1 MTTLKPEGSF
11 VAVNGLEQAMSL
23 IRNIL
28 QTPALI
34 TSMSNP
40 TLNSATVDRK
50 RELSSLLTDFSE
62 CW

>member
-1 MTTLKPEGSF
+1 MTTLKAEGSF
-11 VAVNGLEQAMSL
+11 GAANGLEQAMSL

-40 TLNSATVDRK
+40 TLNSATVQQW
-50 RELSSLLTDFSE
+50 TANAN
-62 CW
+62 